1 MAKKTV
7 KSKTKSVDYELEGLK
22 NLCDTMEIVK
32 AMQSNMNI
40 MNENI
45 QYACDKLE
53 EIDAIVTTMRG
64 RMGL

>member
-22 NLCDTMEIVK
+22 NLSDTMEIVK

>member
-22 NLCDTMEIVK
+22 NLSETIGIVEK
-32 AMQSNMNI
+32 MQSNMNI

>member
-22 NLCDTMEIVK
+22 NISDTMEIVK